1 MELFSIIK
9 SSVEIIYS
17 KYDFILV
24 GSRPLINVVKNR
36 FNGRIIYFPN
46 WADKIIEDNKID
58 DEDIFSMNT
67 EKFNIVYTGNIGK
80 AQDFESLIKTIGNVQ
95 ENIHWTFVGD
105 GRFKSQFKR
114 LIEYNNLTTKV
125 TFIDQ
130 VNINLIPSIANK
142 ADALFLSLKSDEIF
156 SKTVPAKLQVY
167 MALGKPIIGMLNG
180 EGARLI
186 NEADCGTVEEN
197 YNYEELAKK
206 IIYPF
211 IGNFMNE
218 NDLSKIIDKS
228 YSVFRKKN
236 VVDLVKVGDRSVLE
250 LFHGPTLAF
259 KDVAMQLLGN
269 FYEYYLNN
277 ENEKLNI
284 VVATSGDTG
293 AAAIDAIKGKKNINI
308 FVLHPHNRVSPVQ
321 RKLMTTGK
329 EQNVFNIA
337 INGSFDDCQ
346 NLVKLM
352 FADKNFSQDIK
363 MSGVNSINWAR
374 IIAQSVY
381 YFYSY
386 FLVEDNKQPINF
398 SVPTG
403 NFGDV
408 YAGYLAK
415 KMGLPINKL
424 IVATNQNDI
433 LHRAISK
440 GSYEVEKVHETIS
453 PSMDIQIAS
462 NFERLLYDLNDGDD
476 IQTAEVMKNIKEN
489 GKYII
494 DQKKSNII
502 NNNFLSS
509 RMSEEEVL
517 KTINTVYEKYSIVL
531 DPHSAIGY
539 GAFDKINLNGNN
551 IVLATAHPCKFPDA
565 IKKAINLKADLP
577 EELMFVLNEEEKFDI
592 IDNDVDKVKKHIKE
606 RIQ

>member
-1 MELFSIIK
+1 MKYISTRDSSKTFEFKDVFIKGLADDGGLFIPK
-9 SSVEIIYS
+9 S
-17 KYDFILV
+17 
-24 GSRPLINVVKNR
+24 
-36 FNGRIIYFPN
+36 FN
-46 WADKIIEDNKID
+46 K
-58 DEDIFSMNT
+58 FS
-67 EKFNIVYTGNIGK
+67 
-80 AQDFESLIKTIGNVQ
+80 
-95 ENIHWTFVGD
+95 
-105 GRFKSQFKR
+105 
-114 LIEYNNLTTKV
+114 
-125 TFIDQ
+125 
-130 VNINLIPSIANK
+130 
-142 ADALFLSLKSDEIF
+142 KSDIDEF
-156 SKTVPAKLQVY
+156 KD
-167 MALGKPIIGMLNG
+167 LN
-180 EGARLI
+180 
-186 NEADCGTVEEN
+186 
-197 YNYEELAKK
+197 YQELAKK

-211 IGNFMNE
+211 IGNFMSE
-218 NDLSKIIDKS
+218 NDLNKIIDKS

-293 AAAIDAIKGKKNINI
+293 AAAIDAIKGKKNVNI
-308 FVLHPHNRVSPVQ
+308 FVLHPHDRVSPVQ

-337 INGSFDDCQ
+337 INGNFDDCQ
-346 NLVKLM
+346 NLVKSM

-462 NFERLLYDLNDGDD
+462 NFERLLYDLNNGDD
-476 IQTAEVMKNIKEN
+476 LQTAEVMKNIKEN

-494 DQKKSNII
+494 GQEKLNII

>member
-1 MELFSIIK
+1 MKYISTRNSSKTFEFKDVFIKGLADDGGLFIPK
-9 SSVEIIYS
+9 S
-17 KYDFILV
+17 
-24 GSRPLINVVKNR
+24 
-36 FNGRIIYFPN
+36 FN
-46 WADKIIEDNKID
+46 K
-58 DEDIFSMNT
+58 FS
-67 EKFNIVYTGNIGK
+67 
-80 AQDFESLIKTIGNVQ
+80 
-95 ENIHWTFVGD
+95 
-105 GRFKSQFKR
+105 
-114 LIEYNNLTTKV
+114 
-125 TFIDQ
+125 
-130 VNINLIPSIANK
+130 
-142 ADALFLSLKSDEIF
+142 KSDIDEL
-156 SKTVPAKLQVY
+156 KD
-167 MALGKPIIGMLNG
+167 LN
-180 EGARLI
+180 
-186 NEADCGTVEEN
+186 
-197 YNYEELAKK
+197 YQELAKK

-308 FVLHPHNRVSPVQ
+308 FVLHPHNRVSTVQ

-329 EQNVFNIA
+329 DKNVFNIA
-337 INGSFDDCQ
+337 VNGNFDDCQ
-346 NLVKLM
+346 NLVKTM
-352 FADKNFSQDIK
+352 FADKTFSNDIK

-386 FLVEDNKQPINF
+386 FLIEDDKRPINF

-440 GSYEVEKVHETIS
+440 GSYEVENVSETLS
-453 PSMDIQIAS
+453 PSMDIQVAS
-462 NFERLLYDLNDGDD
+462 NFERLLYDLNEGSDL
-476 IQTAEVMKNIKEN
+476 QTTHIMKNIKEK
-489 GKYII
+489 GKH
-494 DQKKSNII
+494 II
-502 NNNFLSS
+502 NQEKLDKINTDFLSA

-517 KTINTVYEKYSIVL
+517 KTISKVYEKFKIVL

-539 GAFDKINLNGNN
+539 GAFDKINLDGNN

-565 IKKAINLKADLP
+565 IKKAINLKEDLP
-577 EELMFVLNEEEKFDI
+577 KELMFVMKEKENYDI
-592 IDNDVDKVKKHIKE
+592 LDNDVEKIQQHIKE
-606 RIQ
+606 RI

>member
-1 MELFSIIK
+1 MEYISTRNNKKTFEFKDVFIKGLADDGGLFIPQSLHK
-9 SSVEIIYS
+9 V
-17 KYDFILV
+17 D
-24 GSRPLINVVKNR
+24 INNFR
-36 FNGRIIYFPN
+36 GLR
-46 WADKIIEDNKID
+46 
-58 DEDIFSMNT
+58 
-67 EKFNIVYTGNIGK
+67 
-80 AQDFESLIKTIGNVQ
+80 
-95 ENIHWTFVGD
+95 
-105 GRFKSQFKR
+105 
-114 LIEYNNLTTKV
+114 YN
-125 TFIDQ
+125 D
-130 VNINLIPSIANK
+130 
-142 ADALFLSLKSDEIF
+142 
-156 SKTVPAKLQVY
+156 
-167 MALGKPIIGMLNG
+167 
-180 EGARLI
+180 
-186 NEADCGTVEEN
+186 
-197 YNYEELAKK
+197 LAKK

-211 IGNFMNE
+211 IGDFMTE
-218 NDLSKIIDKS
+218 ADLNKIIDKS

-236 VVDLVKVGDRSVLE
+236 VVDLIKVGDRSILE

-277 ENEKLNI
+277 QNEKINI

-308 FVLHPHNRVSPVQ
+308 FVLHPHNRVSTVQ

-329 EQNVFNIA
+329 DKNVFNIA
-337 INGSFDDCQ
+337 VNGNFDDCQ
-346 NLVKLM
+346 NLVKTM
-352 FADKNFSQDIK
+352 FADKTFSNDIK

-386 FLVEDNKQPINF
+386 FLIEDGKRPINF

-440 GSYEVEKVHETIS
+440 GSYEVENVSETLS
-453 PSMDIQIAS
+453 PSMDIQVAS
-462 NFERLLYDLNDGDD
+462 NFERLLYDLNEGDD
-476 IQTAEVMKNIKEN
+476 LQTIDAMKNIKEEE
-489 GKYII
+489 KYT
-494 DQKKSNII
+494 I
-502 NNNFLSS
+502 NQEKLDKINVDFLSA

-517 KTINTVYEKYSIVL
+517 KTISKVYEKFKIVL

-539 GAFDKINLNGNN
+539 GAFDKINLDGNN

-565 IKKAINLKADLP
+565 IKKAINLNEDLP
-577 EELMFVLNEEEKFDI
+577 KELMFIMEEKENYNI
-592 IDNDVDKVKKHIKE
+592 LDNDIEKIKQHIKE
-606 RIQ
+606 RI